1 MFWHDLRIALRSIR
15 QNPFIAAL
23 IVAVIAVGIGTSVVA
38 ITLYHAKAG
47 NPIWWKNDVLFRV
60 LIDSRPA
67 ADETDKDQPHAE
79 NPPFTLIYRDA
90 LAIYQSK
97 IPERSVMMSYSSGN
111 VDSLRPGS
119 PPLRREVRATTRE
132 FFSMFDVPFR
142 YGRGWTQAEDE
153 GPAQV
158 VVISSYLNDRLF
170 GGGNN
175 IGRSLTLNGQH
186 FTVIGILAKWLPLP
200 RFYDEAKD
208 FGPPDD
214 LFIPF
219 RWLESVEGL
228 AFDGF
233 CYRTKTMLETFKA
246 LAASECVSSTGV
258 WAELTT
264 KRQYHEYAQFLE
276 NYHRAQQQ
284 AGRFARPPNTRLAS
298 VSTWLEM
305 NEVVG
310 NQNKIQVVLA
320 LTFLG
325 ICVLNTLGLLLA
337 KFMSAAPLSG
347 IRRALG
353 ATRGDVIRQHL
364 MEVSL
369 LGVFAGF
376 IGVGIAAIGL
386 RLIRIFVLMRS
397 AQFQGDNP
405 DFTTIS
411 QSLSHMDG
419 QMILT
424 AVALSL
430 LAGVLAGLYPA
441 WRIGRLAPATFLKIQ

>member
-1 MFWHDLRIALRSIR
+1 MFRHDLRLALLSIR
-15 QNPFIAAL
+15 RNPFIAAL
-23 IVAVIAVGIGTSVVA
+23 IVAVISIGIGTSVVA

-67 ADETDKDQPHAE
+67 VDETDKVRLHAE

-90 LAIYQSK
+90 LAIYHSK
-97 IPERSVMMSYSSGN
+97 IPERSVMMSYSSGQ
-111 VDSLRPGS
+111 VESMRPGS
-119 PPLRREVRATTRE
+119 PPIHRSVRVTTRE
-132 FFSMFDVPFR
+132 FFSMFDVPFL

-175 IGRSLTLNGQH
+175 LGRSLTLNGQN

-219 RWLESVEGL
+219 RWVESVPGL
-228 AFDGF
+228 FYEGF
-233 CYRTKTMLETFKA
+233 CYQTKTILDTFRA
-246 LAASECVSSTGV
+246 LAPSECNSTGV
-258 WAELTT
+258 WAELAT
-264 KRQYHEYAQFLE
+264 KRQYREYAQFLD
-276 NYHRAQQQ
+276 NYHRAQQL
-284 AGRFARPPNTRLAS
+284 AGRFARPPNSRLAS

-305 NEVVG
+305 NDVVG

-337 KFMSAAPLSG
+337 KFMSAAHLSG

-364 MEVSL
+364 IEVAL
-369 LGVFAGF
+369 LGVFAGLVG
-376 IGVGIAAIGL
+376 IGIAAIGL
-386 RLIRIFVLMRS
+386 RLIRTFVLMRS
-397 AQFQGDNP
+397 AQFRDNP
-405 DFTTIS
+405 DFSSIA

-419 QMILT
+419 QMLLT
-424 AVALSL
+424 AVSLSL

-441 WRIGRLAPATFLKIQ
+441 WRIGRLAPATFLKTQ

>member
-1 MFWHDLRIALRSIR
+1 MWGHDLRLALQSIQR
-15 QNPFIAAL
+15 NPFVAAL
-23 IVAVIAVGIGTSVVA
+23 VVAVIAIGIGTSVVA
-38 ITLYHAKAG
+38 ITLYHARAG

-67 ADETDKDQPHAE
+67 IDETDKVQPHAE
-79 NPPFTLIYRDA
+79 DPPFALIYRDA

-97 IPERSVMMSYSSGN
+97 IPERSVMMSYSGGL
-111 VDSLRPGS
+111 VDSVRPGS
-119 PPLRREVRATTRE
+119 PPIHRRVRVTTRE
-132 FFSMFDVPFR
+132 FFSMFDVPFL
-142 YGRGWTQAEDE
+142 YGRGWTQSEDE
-153 GPAQV
+153 APAQV
-158 VVISSYLNDRLF
+158 VVISSFLNDRLF

-175 IGRSLTLNGQH
+175 VGRDLTLSGQH
-186 FTVIGILAKWLPLP
+186 FTVIGILARWLPLP
-200 RFYDEAKD
+200 RFYDEARD
-208 FGPPDD
+208 FGPADD

-219 RWLESVEGL
+219 RWVESLPGL
-228 AFDGF
+228 SYEGF
-233 CYRTKTMLETFKA
+233 CLQTRTMLETFKA
-246 LAASECVSSTGV
+246 LAPSECNSTGV

-264 KRQYHEYAQFLE
+264 QRQYREYAQ
-276 NYHRAQQQ
+276 
-284 AGRFARPPNTRLAS
+284 NTRLAT

-337 KFMSAAPLSG
+337 KFMSAARLSG

-364 MEVSL
+364 IEVAL
-369 LGVFAGF
+369 LGAFAGLVG
-376 IGVGIAAIGL
+376 IGIAAIGL
-386 RLIRIFVLMRS
+386 RLIRMFVLMRS
-397 AQFQGDNP
+397 AQFHDNP
-405 DFTTIS
+405 DFTTIA

-441 WRIGRLAPATFLKIQ
+441 WRIGRLAPATFLNIQ

>member
-1 MFWHDLRIALRSIR
+1 MFWHDLRLALRSIR
-15 QNPFIAAL
+15 RNPFIAAL
-23 IVAVIAVGIGTSVVA
+23 IVAVISIGIGTSVVA
-38 ITLYHAKAG
+38 LTLYHAKAG

-60 LIDSRPA
+60 LIDNRPA
-67 ADETDKDQPHAE
+67 IDETDKVQPHAE
-79 NPPFTLIYRDA
+79 DPPFTLIYRDA
-90 LAIYQSK
+90 LAIYHSK
-97 IPERSVMMSYSSGN
+97 IPKRSVMMSYSSGM
-111 VDSLRPGS
+111 VDSPRPGN
-119 PPLRREVRATTRE
+119 PPIHRRVRVTTRE
-132 FFSMFDVPFR
+132 FFSMFDVPFL

-158 VVISSYLNDRLF
+158 AVISSYLNDRLF

-175 IGRSLTLNGQH
+175 LGHSLILKGQH
-186 FTVIGILAKWLPLP
+186 LTVIGILAKWLPLP

-219 RWLESVEGL
+219 RWVESVPGL
-228 AFDGF
+228 FYEGF
-233 CYRTKTMLETFKA
+233 CYQSKTILDTFQA
-246 LAASECVSSTGV
+246 LAPSECNSTGV
-258 WAELTT
+258 WAEITT
-264 KRQYHEYAQFLE
+264 KQQYREYAQFLE

-284 AGRFARPPNTRLAS
+284 AGRFARPPNNRLAT

-305 NEVVG
+305 NDVVG

-325 ICVLNTLGLLLA
+325 ICVLNTLGLLLT

-364 MEVSL
+364 IEVTL
-369 LGVFAGF
+369 LSIIAGLVG
-376 IGVGIAAIGL
+376 IGIAAIGL
-386 RLIRIFVLMRS
+386 RMIRIFVLVRS
-397 AQFQGDNP
+397 AQFNDNP
-405 DFTTIS
+405 DFSTIA

-419 QMILT
+419 QMILI

>member
-1 MFWHDLRIALRSIR
+1 MFWHDLRLAFLSIR
-15 QNPFIAAL
+15 RNPFIAAL
-23 IVAVIAVGIGTSVVA
+23 VVAVISIGIGTSVVA

-60 LIDSRPA
+60 LIDNRPA
-67 ADETDKDQPHAE
+67 TDETDKDQPHPE

-97 IPERSVMMSYSSGN
+97 IPARSVMMSYSGGL
-111 VDSLRPGS
+111 VDSMRPGS
-119 PPLRREVRATTRE
+119 PPIHRRVRVTTRE
-132 FFSMFDVPFR
+132 FFSMFDVPFL

-153 GPAQV
+153 NPAQV
-158 VVISSYLNDRLF
+158 VVVSSYLNDRLF

-175 IGRSLTLNGQH
+175 VGRVLTLNGQH
-186 FTVIGILAKWLPLP
+186 FTVIGILAKWLPMP
-200 RFYDEAKD
+200 RFYDEARD

-219 RWLESVEGL
+219 RWVESVSGL
-228 AFDGF
+228 FYEGF
-233 CYRTKTMLETFKA
+233 CYQTKTILDTFQA
-246 LAASECVSSTGV
+246 LAPSECNSTGV

-264 KRQYHEYAQFLE
+264 ERQYREYTQFLE

-284 AGRFARPPNTRLAS
+284 AGRFARPPNNRLAS

-320 LTFLG
+320 LTFLC

-337 KFMSAAPLSG
+337 KFMSAAPLTG

-364 MEVSL
+364 IEVTL

-376 IGVGIAAIGL
+376 VGVGFAAIGL
-386 RLIRIFVLMRS
+386 RLIRMFVLMRS
-397 AQFQGDNP
+397 AQFHDNP
-405 DFTTIS
+405 DFSAIA
-411 QSLSHMDG
+411 QSLSHMDE
-419 QMILT
+419 QMIFI

-441 WRIGRLAPATFLKIQ
+441 WRIGRLTPATFLKIQ

>member
-1 MFWHDLRIALRSIR
+1 LLWHDLRLALRSILHT
-15 QNPFIAAL
+15 PYISAL
-23 IVAVIAVGIGTSVVA
+23 IVAVIAVGIATSVTA

-60 LIDSRPA
+60 LIDNRPA
-67 ADETDKDQPHAE
+67 MDETDKVEPHPE
-79 NPPFTLIYRDA
+79 YPPFTLIYRDA

-97 IPERSVMMSYSSGN
+97 IPERSVMMSYSSGL
-111 VDSLRPGS
+111 VDSMRPGI
-119 PPLRREVRATTRE
+119 PPIHRRVRVTTRE
-132 FFSMFDVPFR
+132 FFPMFDVPFS

-158 VVISSYLNDRLF
+158 VVISNYLNDRLF

-175 IGRSLTLNGQH
+175 VGRSLTLNGQR
-186 FTVIGILAKWLPLP
+186 FTVIGILSKWLPLP

-219 RWLESVEGL
+219 RWVESVPGL
-228 AFDGF
+228 FYEGF
-233 CYRTKTMLETFKA
+233 CYQTKTILDTFQA
-246 LAASECVSSTGV
+246 LAPSECNSTGV
-258 WAELTT
+258 WAQLTT
-264 KRQYHEYAQFLE
+264 KRQYLEYAQFLD
-276 NYHRAQQQ
+276 NYHGAQQQ
-284 AGRFARPPNTRLAS
+284 AGRFARPPNARLAN

-305 NEVVG
+305 NDVVG

-337 KFMSAAPLSG
+337 KFMGAAPLSG

-364 MEVSL
+364 IEVTL
-369 LGVFAGF
+369 LGVFAGLV
-376 IGVGIAAIGL
+376 GVGIAAMSL
-386 RLIRIFVLMRS
+386 RLIRTFVLMRS
-397 AQFQGDNP
+397 AQFHDNP
-405 DFTTIS
+405 DFGTIA

-419 QMILT
+419 QMILI
-424 AVALSL
+424 AVVLSL
-430 LAGVLAGLYPA
+430 LAGALAGLYPA

>member
-1 MFWHDLRIALRSIR
+1 MLWHDLRIALRSIGHT
-15 QNPFIAAL
+15 PYISAL
-23 IVAVIAVGIGTSVVA
+23 IVAVIAVGIATSVTA

-60 LIDSRPA
+60 LIDNRPA
-67 ADETDKDQPHAE
+67 INETDKIQPHAE
-79 NPPFTLIYRDA
+79 EPPHTLVYRDA
-90 LAIYQSK
+90 LALYQSK
-97 IPERSVMMSYSSGN
+97 IPTRSVMMSYSSGQ
-111 VDSLRPGS
+111 VASPRPGS
-119 PPLRREVRATTRE
+119 PPIHRRVRVTTRE
-132 FFSMFDVPFR
+132 FFAMFDVPFL

-175 IGRSLTLNGQH
+175 LGRSLILNDQH

-200 RFYDEAKD
+200 RFYDEARD

-214 LFIPF
+214 LFVPF
-219 RWLESVEGL
+219 RWVESVPGFFYEGI
-228 AFDGF
+228 
-233 CYRTKTMLETFKA
+233 CYQTQTILDTFQA
-246 LAASECVSSTGV
+246 LAPSECNSTGL

-264 KRQYHEYAQFLE
+264 KRQYSEYSQFLE

-284 AGRFARPPNTRLAS
+284 AGRFARPPNSRLAS

-364 MEVSL
+364 IEVSL
-369 LGVFAGF
+369 LGIFAGLVG
-376 IGVGIAAIGL
+376 IGIAAIGL
-386 RLIRIFVLMRS
+386 RLIRMFVLMRS
-397 AQFQGDNP
+397 AQFQDNP
-405 DFTTIS
+405 DFSTIA

-419 QMILT
+419 QMIFT

-441 WRIGRLAPATFLKIQ
+441 WRIGRLAPVTFLKVQ

>member
-1 MFWHDLRIALRSIR
+1 MLWHDLRIALRSIR
-15 QNPFIAAL
+15 QNPFMAAL

-47 NPIWWKNDVLFRV
+47 NPIWWKNDVLYRV

-67 ADETDKDQPHAE
+67 VDETDKEQPHPE

-97 IPERSVMMSYSSGN
+97 IPERSVMMSYSSGL

-119 PPLRREVRATTRE
+119 PPIHRSVRVTTGE
-132 FFSMFDVPFR
+132 FFAMFDVPFL
-142 YGRGWTQAEDE
+142 YGRGWTQAEDQ

-175 IGRSLTLNGQH
+175 VGRSLTLSGQH

-219 RWLESVEGL
+219 RWVESVPGL
-228 AFDGF
+228 FYEGF
-233 CYRTKTMLETFKA
+233 CYQTKTILDTFQA
-246 LAASECVSSTGV
+246 LAPSECNSTGV

-264 KRQYHEYAQFLE
+264 KRQYHEYAQFLD
-276 NYHRAQQQ
+276 NYSRAQQQ
-284 AGRFARPPNTRLAS
+284 AGRFGRPPNNRLAS

-320 LTFLG
+320 LMFLG
-325 ICVLNTLGLLLA
+325 VCVLNTLGLLLA
-337 KFMSAAPLSG
+337 KFMTAAPLSG

-364 MEVSL
+364 MEVAL
-369 LGVFAGF
+369 LGVFAG
-376 IGVGIAAIGL
+376 IVGIGIAAIGL
-386 RLIRIFVLMRS
+386 RLIRMFVLMRS
-397 AQFQGDNP
+397 AQFHDNP
-405 DFTTIS
+405 DFATIA

-419 QMILT
+419 QMIFV

>member
-1 MFWHDLRIALRSIR
+1 MLGHDLRLALQSIR
-15 QNPFIAAL
+15 RNPFVAAL
-23 IVAVIAVGIGTSVVA
+23 VVAVIAIGIGTSIVA

-60 LIDSRPA
+60 LIDNRPA
-67 ADETDKDQPHAE
+67 IDETDKVQWHSE
-79 NPPFTLIYRDA
+79 YPPFTLIYRDA

-97 IPERSVMMSYSSGN
+97 IPERSVMMSYSGGL
-111 VDSLRPGS
+111 VESLRPGS
-119 PPLRREVRATTRE
+119 LPFSRRVRVTTRE
-132 FFSMFDVPFR
+132 FFSMFDVPFL
-142 YGRGWTQAEDE
+142 YGRGWTRDEDE

-175 IGRSLTLNGQH
+175 VGRGLTLNGQH

-219 RWLESVEGL
+219 RWVESVSGL
-228 AFDGF
+228 FYEGF
-233 CYRTKTMLETFKA
+233 CYQTKTILDTFQA
-246 LAASECVSSTGV
+246 LAPSECNSTGV

-264 KRQYHEYAQFLE
+264 KRQYREYAQFLE

-284 AGRFARPPNTRLAS
+284 AGRFARKPNNRLAS
-298 VSTWLEM
+298 VSSWLEM
-305 NEVVG
+305 NDVVG

-347 IRRALG
+347 LRRALG
-353 ATRGDVIRQHL
+353 ATRGDVVRQHL
-364 MEVSL
+364 MEVAL
-369 LGVFAGF
+369 LGVFAGLVG
-376 IGVGIAAIGL
+376 IGIAAIGL
-386 RLIRIFVLMRS
+386 RLIRMFVLMRS
-397 AQFQGDNP
+397 AQFHDNP
-405 DFTTIS
+405 DFTTIA

-430 LAGVLAGLYPA
+430 LAGVFAGLYPA

>member
-1 MFWHDLRIALRSIR
+1 MLGHDIRLALLSIGR
-15 QNPFIAAL
+15 NPYIAAL
-23 IVAVIAVGIGTSVVA
+23 IVAVIAIGIGTSVIA

-67 ADETDKDQPHAE
+67 IDEADKLQPHAE
-79 NPPFTLIYRDA
+79 DPPFTLIYRDS

-97 IPERSVMMSYSSGN
+97 IPERSVMMSYSGGL

-119 PPLRREVRATTRE
+119 PPTYRAVRVTTRE
-132 FFSMFDVPFR
+132 FFSMFDVPFQ
-142 YGRGWTQAEDE
+142 YGRGWTQSEDE
-153 GPAQV
+153 DPAQV
-158 VVISSYLNDRLF
+158 VVISSNLNDRLF

-175 IGRSLTLNGQH
+175 VGRRLTLSGQH

-200 RFYDEAKD
+200 RFYDEAKA
-208 FGPPDD
+208 FRPPDD

-219 RWLESVEGL
+219 RWIESVAGL
-228 AFDGF
+228 RYEGF
-233 CYRTKTMLETFKA
+233 CYQTLTILDTFQA
-246 LAASECVSSTGV
+246 LAPSECNSTGV

-264 KRQYHEYAQFLE
+264 KRQYREYAQFLE

-284 AGRFARPPNTRLAS
+284 VGRFARQPNNRLAS
-298 VSTWLEM
+298 VSSWLEM
-305 NEVVG
+305 NDVVG

-353 ATRGDVIRQHL
+353 ATRSDVVRQHSTSSKL
-364 MEVSL
+364 RYWVSSPASL
-369 LGVFAGF
+369 VS
-376 IGVGIAAIGL
+376 V
-386 RLIRIFVLMRS
+386 
-397 AQFQGDNP
+397 
-405 DFTTIS
+405 S
-411 QSLSHMDG
+411 QP
-419 QMILT
+419 
-424 AVALSL
+424 
-430 LAGVLAGLYPA
+430 LACV
-441 WRIGRLAPATFLKIQ
+441 

>member
-1 MFWHDLRIALRSIR
+1 MFWHDLRLAFLSIR
-15 QNPFIAAL
+15 RNPFIAAL
-23 IVAVIAVGIGTSVVA
+23 VVAVISIGIGTSVVA

-60 LIDSRPA
+60 LIDNRPA
-67 ADETDKDQPHAE
+67 TDETDKDQPHPD

-97 IPERSVMMSYSSGN
+97 IPARSVMMSYSGGL
-111 VDSLRPGS
+111 VDSMRPGS
-119 PPLRREVRATTRE
+119 PPIHRRVRVTTRE
-132 FFSMFDVPFR
+132 FFSMFDVPFL

-153 GPAQV
+153 SPAQV
-158 VVISSYLNDRLF
+158 VVVSSYLNDRLF

-175 IGRSLTLNGQH
+175 VGRVLTLNGQH

-200 RFYDEAKD
+200 RFYDEARD

-219 RWLESVEGL
+219 RWVESVSGL
-228 AFDGF
+228 FYEGF
-233 CYRTKTMLETFKA
+233 CYQTKTILDTFQA
-246 LAASECVSSTGV
+246 LAPSECNSTGV

-264 KRQYHEYAQFLE
+264 ERQYREYTQFLE

-284 AGRFARPPNTRLAS
+284 AGRFARPPNNRLAS

-310 NQNKIQVVLA
+310 NQNRIQVVLA

-337 KFMSAAPLSG
+337 KFMSAAPLTG

-364 MEVSL
+364 IEVTL
-369 LGVFAGF
+369 LGVIAGF
-376 IGVGIAAIGL
+376 VGVGIAAIGL
-386 RLIRIFVLMRS
+386 RLIRMFVLMRS
-397 AQFQGDNP
+397 AQFHDNP
-405 DFTTIS
+405 DFSAIA
-411 QSLSHMDG
+411 QSLSHMDE

-441 WRIGRLAPATFLKIQ
+441 WRIGRLTPATFLKIQ

>member
-1 MFWHDLRIALRSIR
+1 MFWHDLRIAFRSIR
-15 QNPFIAAL
+15 QNPFIAGL

-38 ITLYHAKAG
+38 ITLYHAKAS

-60 LIDSRPA
+60 LIDNRPA
-67 ADETDKDQPHAE
+67 SDETDKDQPHPE
-79 NPPFTLIYRDA
+79 YPPFSLIYRDA

-97 IPERSVMMSYSSGN
+97 IPARSVMMSYSSGQ
-111 VDSLRPGS
+111 VDSMRPGS
-119 PPLRREVRATTRE
+119 PPIHRRVRVTTRE
-132 FFSMFDVPFR
+132 FFSMFDVPFVF
-142 YGRGWTQAEDE
+142 GRGWTQAEDE

-158 VVISSYLNDRLF
+158 VVVSSYLNDRLF

-175 IGRSLTLNGQH
+175 IGRTLILNGQH
-186 FTVIGILAKWLPLP
+186 FTVIGILAKWLPMP
-200 RFYDEAKD
+200 RFYDEARD

-219 RWLESVEGL
+219 RWVESVSGL
-228 AFDGF
+228 FYEGF
-233 CYRTKTMLETFKA
+233 CYQTKTILDTFQA
-246 LAASECVSSTGV
+246 LAPSECNSTGV
-258 WAELTT
+258 WAELAT
-264 KRQYHEYAQFLE
+264 KRQYREYAQFLD

-386 RLIRIFVLMRS
+386 RLIRMFVLMRS
-397 AQFQGDNP
+397 AQFHDNP
-405 DFTTIS
+405 DFTTIA

-424 AVALSL
+424 AMALSL

>member
-1 MFWHDLRIALRSIR
+1 MLWHDIRLALLSIR
-15 QNPFIAAL
+15 RNPFIAAL
-23 IVAVIAVGIGTSVVA
+23 IVAVISVGIGTSVIA

-60 LIDSRPA
+60 LIDNRPA
-67 ADETDKDQPHAE
+67 MDETEKDSSRAE

-97 IPERSVMMSYSSGN
+97 IPARSVMMSYSSGL

-119 PPLRREVRATTRE
+119 PPIHRSVRVTTRE

-142 YGRGWTQAEDE
+142 YGRGWTAAEDT

-175 IGRSLTLNGQH
+175 LGRSLTLNGQH

-200 RFYDEAKD
+200 RFYDEARD

-219 RWLESVEGL
+219 RWVESVPGL
-228 AFDGF
+228 FYEGF
-233 CYRTKTMLETFKA
+233 CYQTKTILDTFQA
-246 LAASECVSSTGV
+246 LAPSECNSTGV
-258 WAELTT
+258 WAELAT
-264 KRQYHEYAQFLE
+264 KRQYREYAQFLD
-276 NYHRAQQQ
+276 NYHRDQQQ
-284 AGRFARPPNTRLAS
+284 AGRFARPPNNRLAS

-305 NEVVG
+305 NDVVG

-320 LTFLG
+320 LMFLG

-337 KFMSAAPLSG
+337 KFMTTAPLSG

-353 ATRGDVIRQHL
+353 ATRSDVIRQHL
-364 MEVSL
+364 IEVTL
-369 LGVFAGF
+369 LGMFAGLV
-376 IGVGIAAIGL
+376 GVGIAAMGL
-386 RLIRIFVLMRS
+386 RLIRMFVLMRS
-397 AQFQGDNP
+397 AQFHDNP
-405 DFTTIS
+405 DFTTIA

-419 QMILT
+419 RMILT

-441 WRIGRLAPATFLKIQ
+441 WRIGRLAPASFLKIQ

>member
-1 MFWHDLRIALRSIR
+1 MFWHDIRLAWQSIR
-15 QNPFIAAL
+15 RNPFIFAL
-23 IVAVIAVGIGTSVVA
+23 LVTVIAVGIGTSTVA

-60 LIDSRPA
+60 LVDSRPA
-67 ADETDKDQPHAE
+67 MDETDKGGFRPKD
-79 NPPFTLIYRDA
+79 PPFTLIYRDA

-97 IPERSVMMSYSSGN
+97 IPERSVMMSYSSGL

-119 PPLRREVRATTRE
+119 SPIHRSVRVTTRE
-132 FFSMFDVPFR
+132 FFAMFDVPFI

-153 GPAQV
+153 TPAQV
-158 VVISSYLNDRLF
+158 VVISSFLNDRLF
-170 GGGNN
+170 GGGNSV
-175 IGRSLTLNGQH
+175 GRTLTLNSQH

-219 RWLESVEGL
+219 RWVESVPGL
-228 AFDGF
+228 SYEGF
-233 CYRTKTMLETFKA
+233 CYRTKTMLDTFAA
-246 LAASECVSSTGV
+246 LAPSECVSTGV

-264 KRQYHEYAQFLE
+264 RRQYREYAQFLE

-284 AGRFARPPNTRLAS
+284 AGRFARPPNSRLAS

-325 ICVLNTLGLLLA
+325 ICVLNTVGLLLA
-337 KFMSAAPLSG
+337 KFTSTAPLSG

-353 ATRGDVIRQHL
+353 ATRGDIIRQHL
-364 MEVSL
+364 IEVGL
-369 LGVFAGF
+369 VGILAGF
-376 IGVGIAAIGL
+376 VGVGIAALGL
-386 RLIRIFVLMRS
+386 RLVRVFVLMRS
-397 AQFQGDNP
+397 AQFHDNP
-405 DFTTIS
+405 DFTTIA

-419 QMILT
+419 RMIVT

-441 WRIGRLAPATFLKIQ
+441 WRIGRLAPASFLKIQ

>member
-1 MFWHDLRIALRSIR
+1 MLWHDLRIALRSIR
-15 QNPFIAAL
+15 QNPFLAAL
-23 IVAVIAVGIGTSVVA
+23 IVGVIAIGIGTSVVS
-38 ITLYHAKAG
+38 ITLYHARAG

-60 LIDSRPA
+60 LIDNRPA
-67 ADETDKDQPHAE
+67 IDETDKVESHPQD
-79 NPPFTLIYRDA
+79 PPFTLIYRDA

-97 IPERSVMMSYSSGN
+97 IPERSVMMSYSSGL
-111 VDSLRPGS
+111 VESIRAGSRPIHRS
-119 PPLRREVRATTRE
+119 VRVTTRE

-175 IGRSLTLNGQH
+175 VGRSLTLNGQH

-200 RFYDEAKD
+200 RFYDEARD

-219 RWLESVEGL
+219 RWAESLPGL
-228 AFDGF
+228 FYGGF
-233 CYRTKTMLETFKA
+233 CYRTKTILEGFQA
-246 LAASECVSSTGV
+246 LAPSECNSTGV
-258 WAELTT
+258 WAELTSE
-264 KRQYHEYAQFLE
+264 RQFREYSQFLE

-284 AGRFARPPNTRLAS
+284 AGRFARPPNTRLAN

-337 KFMSAAPLSG
+337 KFMGAATLSG

-353 ATRGDVIRQHL
+353 ATRGDIIRQHL
-364 MEVSL
+364 IEVAL
-369 LGVFAGF
+369 LGIFAGVV
-376 IGVGIAAIGL
+376 GVGFAALGL
-386 RLIRIFVLMRS
+386 RLIRMFVLMRS
-397 AQFQGDNP
+397 EQFNDNP
-405 DFTTIS
+405 DFTTIA

-424 AVALSL
+424 AVGLSL

-441 WRIGRLAPATFLKIQ
+441 WRIGRQAPATFLKIQ

>member
-1 MFWHDLRIALRSIR
+1 MFWHDLRLAFLSIR
-15 QNPFIAAL
+15 RNPFIAAL
-23 IVAVIAVGIGTSVVA
+23 VVAVISIGIGTSVVA

-60 LIDSRPA
+60 LVDNRPA
-67 ADETDKDQPHAE
+67 TDETDKDQPHPE

-97 IPERSVMMSYSSGN
+97 IPARSVMMSYSGGL
-111 VDSLRPGS
+111 VDSMRPGS
-119 PPLRREVRATTRE
+119 PPIHRRVRVTTRE
-132 FFSMFDVPFR
+132 FFSMFDVPFL

-153 GPAQV
+153 SPAQV
-158 VVISSYLNDRLF
+158 VVVSSYLNDRLF

-175 IGRSLTLNGQH
+175 VGRVLTLNGQH

-200 RFYDEAKD
+200 RFYDEARD

-219 RWLESVEGL
+219 RWVESVSGL
-228 AFDGF
+228 FYEGF
-233 CYRTKTMLETFKA
+233 CYQTKTILDTFQA
-246 LAASECVSSTGV
+246 LAPSECNSTGV

-264 KRQYHEYAQFLE
+264 ERQYREYTQFLE

-284 AGRFARPPNTRLAS
+284 AGRFARPPNNRLVS

-337 KFMSAAPLSG
+337 KFMSAAPLTG

-364 MEVSL
+364 IEVTL

-376 IGVGIAAIGL
+376 VGVCIAAIGL
-386 RLIRIFVLMRS
+386 RLIRMFVLMRS
-397 AQFQGDNP
+397 AQFHDNP
-405 DFTTIS
+405 DFSAIA
-411 QSLSHMDG
+411 QSLSHMDE

-441 WRIGRLAPATFLKIQ
+441 WRIGRLTPATFLKIQ